1 MRHSFN
7 VQKAIPKTVGIEQR
21 EREREREGEGE
32 GETLSIHY
40 IILTFCQVI
49 TVHQDIESSYF
60 GLRFLSSGGMV

>member
-1 MRHSFN
+1 MSRKLFPRLLGLSS
-7 VQKAIPKTVGIEQR
+7 